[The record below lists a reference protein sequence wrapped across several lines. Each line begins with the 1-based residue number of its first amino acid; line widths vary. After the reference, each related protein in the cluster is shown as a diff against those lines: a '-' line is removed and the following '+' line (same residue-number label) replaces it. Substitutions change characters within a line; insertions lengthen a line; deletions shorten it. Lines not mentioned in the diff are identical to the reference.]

1 LSVQTKRLALA
12 ACLTLLPQTVLSA
25 EPTRA
30 NAYTQPHVLRYATAE
45 DITGLN
51 QVLSQQ
57 TVVNFMSQLTMAW
70 LFRWDKNNRPQPEL
84 ATVVPTKANGGISAD
99 GKAITYHLRRGVKWS
114 DDAPF
119 DADDVRFSFGVMN
132 NRANNVTSRDEWELV
147 DKIDEPNKETLVVHL
162 REPYSLFMPTFF
174 TSAAGNPCILP
185 KHLLAGLPNI
195 NTAPY
200 NNLPVGIGPF
210 KYTAWKRGESVEMV
224 ANPLYWRGTPKLHK
238 IVYKII
244 PDRNT
249 VLTQLQTGELDLWV
263 PFGGSFMSRVQAMH
277 NVVLGR
283 HAIYTVNHFDLNMS
297 RPALRDR
304 VVRQALRY
312 ATDRPTIREKV
323 NHGVG
328 ILQDSV
334 LPAPYPG
341 VSGVPYA
348 SYDIAR
354 ANAMLDRAGW
364 TRGSDG
370 IRAKNG
376 VRLSLDFASATG
388 TPDVDTQNELV
399 RVSWQQIGVE
409 ISIKHYQSSQLFA
422 QFADGGILNTG
433 KFDVLAYASGSGP
446 TNDLF
451 YYGCKLVPPAGQN
464 TTRYCNPKVEA
475 LRSDFKRRYDTPSQN
490 RDLSAAVKI
499 INDDVPTI
507 VTASREELYAYN
519 RDLNGLRPNNVTF
532 FDDMMNVDI

>member
-12 ACLTLLPQTVLSA
+12 ACLALLPQTVLSA

-57 TVVNFMSQLTMAW
+57 TVVNYMSQLTMAW

-114 DDAPF
+114 DGAPF

-132 NRANNVTSRDEWELV
+132 NRANNVTSREGWELV

-185 KHLLAGLPNI
+185 KHLLAGLPDI

-354 ANAMLDRAGW
+354 ANAMLDRAAGPAAATAFARKTGSASAW
-364 TRGSDG
+364 ILRRQRGHRTSIRRTSSSACRGSRSASKSRSNTISPRSSSRNSPTAESSTRGNSTCSRM
-370 IRAKNG
+370 RADRGRPTTCFTTGANSC
-376 VRLSLDFASATG
+376 RRRARTRRATV
-388 TPDVDTQNELV
+388 TP
-399 RVSWQQIGVE
+399 RSRRCAP
-409 ISIKHYQSSQLFA
+409 IS
-422 QFADGGILNTG
+422 N
-433 KFDVLAYASGSGP
+433 
-446 TNDLF
+446 
-451 YYGCKLVPPAGQN
+451 AG
-464 TTRYCNPKVEA
+464 TTRRPKIA
-475 LRSDFKRRYDTPSQN
+475 ISPLPSRSSTTTCRRS
-490 RDLSAAVKI
+490 
-499 INDDVPTI
+499 
-507 VTASREELYAYN
+507 
-519 RDLNGLRPNNVTF
+519 
-532 FDDMMNVDI
+532 